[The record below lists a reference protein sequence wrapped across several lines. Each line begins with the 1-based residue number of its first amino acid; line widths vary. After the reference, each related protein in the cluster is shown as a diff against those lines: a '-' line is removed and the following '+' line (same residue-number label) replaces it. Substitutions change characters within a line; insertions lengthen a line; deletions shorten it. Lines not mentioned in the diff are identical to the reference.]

1 VTDST
6 RATARSSHVYPVDMV
21 RVLTF
26 GAVIAVHTISTVN
39 PLDSVPGD
47 AVVMLLHFTR
57 EAFFFLTAFVLVH
70 RYRDDAVRARPFW
83 RRRFLLV
90 GVPYVVWSL
99 IYSAIGLAAAPQPVG
114 EATLTVLRSLS
125 NGMAWFHLYFLLVSL
140 QFYLV
145 FPLFQWL
152 LRVTRGRHVVLLAV
166 SAALQVVI
174 DLGLHDPAPTGLHA
188 ALAPYLGSFVFSY
201 QFFLVLGGLAALHRA
216 RCDAWIRRHPRMVL
230 AAFVVTGL
238 AAEGQ
243 YLWSLRHGIGAE
255 LASDVFQPVMI
266 PWSVAVVAVYYALGA
281 AWADRRTGGFA
292 SRFVERAADRSFGVF
307 LVHPLILWLLTA
319 AGPTSPAQLVPAPW
333 NSVAAYLVAVAS
345 SLVIVELV
353 RLTPLSLAMTGKRR
367 ARPAAPSTPVPAAT
381 PAAAEPAVS
390 PAAPPAESDLPTRRI
405 EQPRRTSPE
414 VVHQGPDPRR
424 AT

>member
-1 VTDST
+1 MTDST
-6 RATARSSHVYPVDMV
+6 RATARSSHVYPVDLV

-70 RYRDDAVRARPFW
+70 RYGYNTVRARPFW

-99 IYSAIGLAAAPQPVG
+99 IYSAIGLAAVPEPVG
-114 EATLTVLRSLS
+114 QATVTVLRSLS

-152 LRVTRGRHVVLLAV
+152 LRVTRGRHLALLAV

-174 DLGLHDPAPTGLHA
+174 DLQLHDAAPTGLHA
-188 ALAPYLGSFVFSY
+188 ALAPYLGSFVFTY
-201 QFFLVLGGLAALHRA
+201 QFFLLLGGLAALHRA
-216 RCDAWIRRHPRMVL
+216 RLDAWVRRHPRTVL
-230 AAFVVTGL
+230 AAFVVTGV

-243 YLWSLRHGIGAE
+243 YLWSLRHGVAPE
-255 LASDVFQPVMI
+255 FASDVFQPVMI
-266 PWSVAVVAVYYALGA
+266 PWSIAVVAVYYALGA
-281 AWADRRTGGFA
+281 AWADRRAGGPA

-307 LVHPLILWLLTA
+307 LVHPVILWLLTA
-319 AGPTSPAQLVPAPW
+319 AGPTSPAALVPAPW
-333 NSVAAYLVAVAS
+333 NSVAVYLVAVAG
-345 SLVIVELV
+345 SLLIVELV

-367 ARPAAPSTPVPAAT
+367 ARPVAAPSVAPTVAQPATA
-381 PAAAEPAVS
+381 
-390 PAAPPAESDLPTRRI
+390 AAPPESAPAERDLPNRRI
-405 EQPRRTSPE
+405 ERPGRPSAD
-414 VVHQGPDPRR
+414 VVRQGADPRR